1 MDLGA
6 QDPYGRRKASSPPP
20 LLFGYPCAGAPDTP
34 PFDPAPA
41 PPGPALLDDTES
53 NMLDNFFTTMN
64 STHFDN
70 DFWFGTG
77 NRQDKKSDNPSF
89 FEWPEDL
96 PPIFEGSATSLP
108 QPPAHSHS
116 LAKAGT
122 NPSQPEVTP
131 TSEVIAA
138 ASMLYQNGMNGNEF
152 GPSYPGPVFGD
163 TKAPIKTDNFNNT
176 SNSRYGRRI
185 SPHVEKGLHT
195 SEMYFDVP
203 QSGPLDQQTSAKVRA
218 LRWGSDISFVDQ
230 GYLAPPDT
238 QNEEERTLDLFHQM
252 ECLEQQSS
260 AANTRPSSPNR
271 ATHTSDWSMPRPAD
285 LRTSIKDNDSSRPRK
300 KQKSKIKEEE
310 QDDMDLDAPHR
321 AAKKKRTSA
330 KNRRLSSITES
341 TPMGKPK
348 LQSPTGGKPT
358 RENLSEEQKRTNH
371 ILSEQKRR
379 NLIKQGFDDL
389 CALVPELHG
398 GGFSKSAMLTQA
410 ADWLEDILRGNEIL
424 KAQLADLN
432 ARNGHGMHHQ

>member
-1 MDLGA
+1 
-6 QDPYGRRKASSPPP
+6 
-20 LLFGYPCAGAPDTP
+20 
-34 PFDPAPA
+34 
-41 PPGPALLDDTES
+41 
-53 NMLDNFFTTMN
+53 MN
-64 STHFDN
+64 SSHFDN
-70 DFWFGTG
+70 DFWFGAGSG
-77 NRQDKKSDNPSF
+77 NQQDKKSDNPSF
-89 FEWPEDL
+89 FDWPEDL

-108 QPPAHSHS
+108 QPSVHPHS

-122 NPSQPEVTP
+122 NPSQTEVTP

-138 ASMLYQNGMNGNEF
+138 ASMLYQNGMNGNDF
-152 GPSYPGPVFGD
+152 GPAYAGPVFGD
-163 TKAPIKTDNFNNT
+163 NSYQDTKGSSIKAENFNGDLSRG
-176 SNSRYGRRI
+176 SNSRFGRSVM
-185 SPHVEKGLHT
+185 SPLAEKGLHT
-195 SEMYFDVP
+195 TEMYFDVQ

-218 LRWGSDISFVDQ
+218 LRWGSDVSFVDQ
-230 GYLAPPDT
+230 GYLAPPEQ
-238 QNEEERTLDLFHQM
+238 QNDEDRTLDLLQKM

-260 AANTRPSSPNR
+260 ATNTRPSSPAR
-271 ATHTSDWSMPRPAD
+271 ATYTTDWSMPKLND
-285 LRTSIKDNDSSRPRK
+285 IRTNIKDTDSSRPRK

-310 QDDMDLDAPHR
+310 QDDIDIDASQR
-321 AAKKKRTSA
+321 AVKKKRTA
-330 KNRRLSSITES
+330 TKNRRLSSITEVS
-341 TPMGKPK
+341 TPMGNPK
-348 LQSPTGGKPT
+348 LQSPTGKSN

-432 ARNGHGMHHQ
+432 ARNGHGISQ